1 VAAGETVDLTLYWR
15 AKRPLTTDHTLFVQ
29 VVDKDTTL
37 WANVNLGQS
46 TTLWQPGEL
55 QAIPVTIPINPD
67 APANVY
73 PIHLGFFE
81 VTEAGEFDRLQIIA
95 ADGRPTDDFLQLTLL
110 RVTE

>member
-1 VAAGETVDLTLYWR
+1 VDLTLYWR
-15 AKRPLTTDHTLFVQ
+15 AKRPLPTDYTLFIQ

-67 APANVY
+67 APAGVY
-73 PIHLGFFE
+73 PIHLGFYS
-81 VTEAGEFDRLQIIA
+81 VTEAGEFDRLQIIV
-95 ADGRPTDDFLQLTLL
+95 ADGRPTDDFLRLTLL
-110 RVTE
+110 RVVR